1 MEHVKV
7 PIVRGETLL
16 LQAIGILKDKDR
28 SGLIVDLPDRPRV
41 LFLDE
46 LLRILCDKDGGNVK
60 IDQVRPRY
68 RAVRL
73 PPIGATNPPEAIR
86 RGREAT
92 VSSSA
97 AQFAVLDI
105 LEGQAQVVATSEPP
119 VRSMLIR
126 LTPKPT
132 IGSAGVKTRCPRCPL
147 PSCLARI
154 CHFRVL
160 CPSSNACFLTIRR
173 ALLTL
178 KPSAGAMGLSADGAA
193 NPANPTASPIGR
205 TFCGAATVS
214 GITR

>member
-119 VRSMLIR
+119 VRSFTAFPKLYHCQTNPNHVWR
-126 LTPKPT
+126 LDELEKK
-132 IGSAGVKTRCPRCPL
+132 G
-147 PSCLARI
+147 
-154 CHFRVL
+154 
-160 CPSSNACFLTIRR
+160 
-173 ALLTL
+173 
-178 KPSAGAMGLSADGAA
+178 
-193 NPANPTASPIGR
+193 
-205 TFCGAATVS
+205 
-214 GITR
+214 

>member
-73 PPIGATNPPEAIR
+73 PSDRSHEPAGSDPPGPRGDGQQFGRPVCSSGHSR
-86 RGREAT
+86 RSG
-92 VSSSA
+92 SSRGYVRA
-97 AQFAVLDI
+97 AC
-105 LEGQAQVVATSEPP
+105 S
-119 VRSMLIR
+119 
-126 LTPKPT
+126 
-132 IGSAGVKTRCPRCPL
+132 
-147 PSCLARI
+147 
-154 CHFRVL
+154 
-160 CPSSNACFLTIRR
+160 
-173 ALLTL
+173 
-178 KPSAGAMGLSADGAA
+178 
-193 NPANPTASPIGR
+193 
-205 TFCGAATVS
+205 
-214 GITR
+214 